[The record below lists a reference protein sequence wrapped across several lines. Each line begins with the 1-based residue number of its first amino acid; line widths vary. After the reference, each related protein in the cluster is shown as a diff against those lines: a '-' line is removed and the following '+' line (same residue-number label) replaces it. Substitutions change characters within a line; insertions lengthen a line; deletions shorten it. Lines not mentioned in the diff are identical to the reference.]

1 MGALC
6 LFLQEGLKGEQLTRH
21 TTDGKAVALMA
32 RTLRDH
38 ARTIRGEDLRDRGR
52 GVGGSRPPIAARALI
67 GDLAIRPVV
76 VAGADEVKR
85 GGEELGGGGGVVI
98 L

>member
-1 MGALC
+1 MLIFAG
-6 LFLQEGLKGEQLTRH
+6 GLKGEQLTRH
-21 TTDGKAVALMA
+21 TTDGKAVAPMA
-32 RTLRDH
+32 RTLGDH
-38 ARTIRGEDLRDRGR
+38 ARTTRAEALRVRGR
-52 GVGGSRPPIAARALI
+52 GGGGSRPPIPARALI
-67 GDLAIRPVV
+67 VDLATRPVV